1 MPLSIQELLDRSRK
15 ELLDLSTRN
24 RLLSI
29 PVNSKSARIIQ
40 VYDELSAEVFRML
53 VNEKK
58 ALSFLH
64 GKQTK
69 QPESTDTQLFDDEE
83 IGLPQPEEQEE
94 SGTGTARRHQDLRLQ
109 TALSPEGLQRR
120 LRDLY
125 TNARTMIEEQGV
137 NVLYLAFGH
146 LKWFEAGHSETP
158 RYAPLILIPVD
169 LDRKTASERFRLRSR
184 EEDIEP
190 NLSLE
195 ARLKND
201 FGIKL
206 PPFTVIEEVG
216 RTWKLGRPIRLN
228 LESGR
233 LQSSSSVTC
242 RFFPIAR
249 G

>member
-1 MPLSIQELLDRSRK
+1 MPSIQDLLDRSRK

-29 PVNSKSARIIQ
+29 PVNSKTARIIQ
-40 VYDELSAEVFRML
+40 IYDELSAEVFRLL

-58 ALSFLH
+58 ALSFLP

-69 QPESTDTQLFDDEE
+69 QADSPASQLFDDEE
-83 IGLPQPEEQEE
+83 IGLPQPDEDGDP
-94 SGTGTARRHQDLRLQ
+94 GTGIARRYVDLRLQ

-120 LRDLY
+120 LLDLY

-146 LKWFEAGHSETP
+146 LKWFEAGHSDTP

-169 LDRKTASERFRLRSR
+169 LERKTASERFSLRWR

-201 FGIKL
+201 FGITL
-206 PPFTVIEEVG
+206 PPF
-216 RTWKLGRPIRLN
+216 P
-228 LESGR
+228 
-233 LQSSSSVTC
+233 
-242 RFFPIAR
+242 
-249 G
+249 

>member
-29 PVNSKSARIIQ
+29 PVNSKSARLVQ
-40 VYDELSAEVFRML
+40 VYDELSAEVFRLL
-53 VNEKK
+53 VGEKK
-58 ALSFLH
+58 ALSFLA
-64 GKQTK
+64 GNKTK
-69 QPESTDTQLFDDEE
+69 PADGAATPFFDDEE
-83 IGLPQPEEQEE
+83 IGLPQPDEGEEP
-94 SGTGTARRHQDLRLQ
+94 GTGIARRYVDLRLQ

-120 LRDLY
+120 LLDLF

-137 NVLYLAFGH
+137 NVLYLALGH
-146 LKWFEAGHSETP
+146 LKWFEAGHADTP

-169 LDRKTASERFRLRSR
+169 LQRKTASERFRLRWR

-201 FGIKL
+201 FAMDL
-206 PPFTVIEEVG
+206 PPFPEHEEFNPTDYFDAVRQAIEG
-216 RTWKLGRPIRLN
+216 AKDW
-228 LESGR
+228 
-233 LQSSSSVTC
+233 
-242 RFFPIAR
+242 
-249 G
+249 